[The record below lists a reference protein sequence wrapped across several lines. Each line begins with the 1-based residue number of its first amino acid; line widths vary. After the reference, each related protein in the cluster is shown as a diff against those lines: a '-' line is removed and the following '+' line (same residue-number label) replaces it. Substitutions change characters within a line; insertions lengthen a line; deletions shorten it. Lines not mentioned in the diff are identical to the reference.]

1 MKSRI
6 LEILRHWR
14 ERLRALPPEASE
26 HRRGLPAIAPY
37 GAWPAGLEGRIV
49 AAGLFALV
57 ALVWLAGHDER
68 VRRAGELAE
77 LRKQAATDVASLKAQ
92 VDAARREADQQNARA
107 VRELEARQARLTQA
121 GNELRERTATLQ
133 QQERAQVERVAT
145 LPTSEVATQVAARL
159 GLPLY
164 RTVRGLSAQELSRQ
178 GGLAPATVPSGSPAS
193 ASQAAPTQAGAG
205 AGSAGPGFRLDEPA
219 LRKVD
224 AALIQ
229 LDACREQS
237 TVLNQQV
244 ENCHAQTA
252 TEAELVRQ
260 ESASIEKLHQALAD
274 QDQMIVQLKKQHAA
288 ELQAARGSRWRRFVS
303 TLEHVALGVALGA
316 VLR

>member
-1 MKSRI
+1 MKARI
-6 LEILRHWR
+6 LEILRKWR
-14 ERLRALPPEASE
+14 ERLR
-26 HRRGLPAIAPY
+26 GL
-37 GAWPAGLEGRIV
+37 PAGLEGRIL
-49 AAGLFALV
+49 AAGLVALV

-92 VDAARREADQQNARA
+92 IDAARREADQQNARA
-107 VRELEARQARLTQA
+107 VRELEARQARLARA
-121 GNELRERTATLQ
+121 GNELRERTAALQ
-133 QQERAQVERVAT
+133 QQERAQVDRAAT

-159 GLPLY
+159 GLP
-164 RTVRGLSAQELSRQ
+164 VRQAGLSAEELARL
-178 GGLAPATVPSGSPAS
+178 GGLVHAGAASGSPAS

-224 AALIQ
+224 AALIE
-229 LDACREQS
+229 LDACREKS
-237 TVLNQQV
+237 AVLNQQV

-260 ESASIEKLHQALAD
+260 ESASIEKLHQALEVRRYFGEREASR
-274 QDQMIVQLKKQHAA
+274 
-288 ELQAARGSRWRRFVS
+288 AR
-303 TLEHVALGVALGA
+303 
-316 VLR
+316 